1 MSQVSSGADIGSTG
15 LGRYLRSWQWPLR
28 KTSYPVI
35 RCWFCN
41 ERSFVGEGES
51 ITPTDHRFPLSHGKP
66 SNWICCR
73 CGSRNLLDSKQP
85 HGIGTWEPAMAQEAS
100 QHPSP
105 ASTPKRHTLLS
116 SPLAAESSPLL
127 CRRCRT
133 NLQIQATVLSEEG
146 GDDSDG
152 GADFEELKTHLDDR
166 YPVLCENCRPAVT
179 AEITSRNKEAKR
191 EIWRQQMDQRVG
203 SSTSSS
209 VRKSAPSSS
218 SRRAAQR
225 LWTAV
230 AWVQVATGVLACL
243 AVVGAGADCCSH
255 GPSPALFLLFAATVA
270 LQLYGGYDGSQIVLA
285 KAPSRAITASIALY
299 ALFTG
304 CISAVTKRAGMDGR
318 PLLLLVAV
326 AELSWLAKAAW
337 THCIQGQPR
346 RARRPRRSQPT
357 EDILASL
364 SREMEAVERRQDA
377 LSSSRPQSTMQFES
391 HAPSRYPQM
400 APLSAHAHAAEV
412 PMDWQPSAQ
421 EDVVPAPSSEGIH
434 FGRQRFYPPETA
446 TGLEDFLADRLGLAD
461 DGDGDTAM
469 DCDPAGQTKIFRPGQ
484 IAAVI
489 TVSALVVAVAW
500 RHDAALSQL
509 LNRLRGKWSSL
520 RMAEVDYPHAGTL

>member
-1 MSQVSSGADIGSTG
+1 MSQASSDADKGSRG
-15 LGRYLRSWQWPLR
+15 LRLGRYLPSWQWPLR

-51 ITPTDHRFPLSHGKP
+51 ITPTDHRFPLSRGKP

-85 HGIGTWEPAMAQEAS
+85 QGIGTWEPAMAQEAS

-133 NLQIQATVLSEEG
+133 NLQIQTTMLSEEG
-146 GDDSDG
+146 GDDDND
-152 GADFEELKTHLDDR
+152 GADFDELKEHLDDR
-166 YPVLCENCRPAVT
+166 YPVLCAHCRPAVT
-179 AEITSRNKEAKR
+179 AEISARNKEAKR
-191 EIWRQQMDQRVG
+191 EIWKQQMDQRAG

-209 VRKSAPSSS
+209 VRKPGPNSS
-218 SRRAAQR
+218 SRRTARR
-225 LWTAV
+225 LWTAA
-230 AWVQVATGVLACL
+230 AWLQVTIGVLACL

-318 PLLLLVAV
+318 PVLLLVAV
-326 AELSWLAKAAW
+326 AELAWLAKVSSAAKLSDA
-337 THCIQGQPR
+337 IR
-346 RARRPRRSQPT
+346 RV
-357 EDILASL
+357 
-364 SREMEAVERRQDA
+364 RE
-377 LSSSRPQSTMQFES
+377 S
-391 HAPSRYPQM
+391 
-400 APLSAHAHAAEV
+400 
-412 PMDWQPSAQ
+412 
-421 EDVVPAPSSEGIH
+421 
-434 FGRQRFYPPETA
+434 
-446 TGLEDFLADRLGLAD
+446 
-461 DGDGDTAM
+461 
-469 DCDPAGQTKIFRPGQ
+469 
-484 IAAVI
+484 
-489 TVSALVVAVAW
+489 
-500 RHDAALSQL
+500 
-509 LNRLRGKWSSL
+509 
-520 RMAEVDYPHAGTL
+520 

>member
-1 MSQVSSGADIGSTG
+1 MQGTADDLVLQSVAKCYEYYEWQPIRSSHLWSNASSRFRPDQSTRKEARHWAARGDSQHQKHRYHKRKATIQTQGKDSSSRDRHHDARATKVEICGAQANTMSQASSGAGRGSRG

-41 ERSFVGEGES
+41 ERCYVGEDES
-51 ITPTDHRFPLSHGKP
+51 IAATDHRFPLSRGKP

-85 HGIGTWEPAMAQEAS
+85 HGIGTWEPAMAQEAT

-105 ASTPKRHTLLS
+105 ASTPKRHTLLR

-179 AEITSRNKEAKR
+179 AEISSRNKEAKR
-191 EIWRQQMDQRVG
+191 EIWRQQMDQRAG

-209 VRKSAPSSS
+209 VRKSGPGSS

-230 AWVQVATGVLACL
+230 AWVQVAIGVLACL
-243 AVVGAGADCCSH
+243 AVVGTGAGCCSQ
-255 GPSPALFLLFAATVA
+255 GSSPALFLLFAATLA
-270 LQLYGGYDGSQIVLA
+270 LQLYRGYDESQTVLQR
-285 KAPSRAITASIALY
+285 APSRAMTASMAMY
-299 ALFTG
+299 TLFTG
-304 CISAVTKRAGMDGR
+304 CISAVTTRAGVDGR
-318 PLLLLVAV
+318 PVLLLVAV
-326 AELSWLAKAAW
+326 AELAWLANVSSAAK
-337 THCIQGQPR
+337 
-346 RARRPRRSQPT
+346 
-357 EDILASL
+357 L
-364 SREMEAVERRQDA
+364 SDA
-377 LSSSRPQSTMQFES
+377 LRRVHGS
-391 HAPSRYPQM
+391 
-400 APLSAHAHAAEV
+400 
-412 PMDWQPSAQ
+412 
-421 EDVVPAPSSEGIH
+421 
-434 FGRQRFYPPETA
+434 
-446 TGLEDFLADRLGLAD
+446 
-461 DGDGDTAM
+461 
-469 DCDPAGQTKIFRPGQ
+469 
-484 IAAVI
+484 
-489 TVSALVVAVAW
+489 
-500 RHDAALSQL
+500 
-509 LNRLRGKWSSL
+509 
-520 RMAEVDYPHAGTL
+520 